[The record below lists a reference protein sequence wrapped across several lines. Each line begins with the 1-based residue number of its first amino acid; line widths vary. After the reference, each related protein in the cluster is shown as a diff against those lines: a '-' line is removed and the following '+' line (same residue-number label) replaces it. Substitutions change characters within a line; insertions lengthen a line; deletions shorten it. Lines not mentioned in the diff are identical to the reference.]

1 MRTSNSD
8 PYLVVIDPAGTNS
21 QAKREA
27 ATQRGQTPE
36 RRRRGDEEYET
47 WSIAAKCRSCCPVIS
62 SRRSPPPAG
71 ATAVRK
77 SLISNV
83 DGY

>member
-8 PYLVVIDPAGTNS
+8 PYLVVIDPAGTSS

-36 RRRRGDEEYET
+36 RRRRGDEEYENMQH
-47 WSIAAKCRSCCPVIS
+47 SGEVSLFPPRNLKPEIPS
-62 SRRSPPPAG
+62 SGQDNSG
-71 ATAVRK
+71 A
-77 SLISNV
+77 
-83 DGY
+83 